1 MNRSASS
8 IWYGTGRE
16 GKGKIST
23 QSGVLDEVEYG
34 LASRIDNQSGTNPEE
49 LIAAAHAACF
59 NMALAVVLGDAGFK
73 PVRLK
78 TSARIGFAVGNTSIR
93 IQRVVLNLEAIVP
106 EISRDEFFKLAG
118 EASKNCTISAVLRPE
133 IEIQLKVTLMTWAT
147 IFCPR

>member
-23 QSGVLDEVEYG
+23 QSKILDEVSYN
-34 LASRIDNQSGTNPEE
+34 LSSRIEDQPGTNPEE
-49 LIAAAHAACF
+49 LIAAAHAGCF

-78 TSARIGFAVGNTSIR
+78 TDARVGIAIGSDSIR
-93 IQRVVLNLEAIVP
+93 IKRVTLRLEAIVP
-106 EISRDEFFKLAG
+106 DIEREEFFRLAS

-133 IEIQLKVTLMTWAT
+133 VEIQLNVTLMN
-147 IFCPR
+147 